1 MRVFIS
7 VDVSD
12 PRLRASSPSLLRSV
26 TMEPQIASGSGSVS
40 KALLL
45 QQQRRNSHDIKHGV
59 VSVKDVVCYLS
70 LLEAGRPEDK
80 LECENKHAPVLISV
94 LFLMFL
100 NTSFLLNCFSMLQL
114 CFAFMILT
122 AMVFLTQQ

>member
-1 MRVFIS
+1 MCFFLS

-80 LECENKHAPVLISV
+80 LECE
-94 LFLMFL
+94 
-100 NTSFLLNCFSMLQL
+100 
-114 CFAFMILT
+114 
-122 AMVFLTQQ
+122 